1 MGKRNWKLIKTTI
14 GNLFIDLGKLAF
26 GSLILGSILR
36 GGLDPF
42 QTFVFGSVITIL
54 LFVVGVWIISTSK
67 E

>member
-1 MGKRNWKLIKTTI
+1 MRNWKHLFATI
-14 GNLFIDLGKLAF
+14 GTIMVDLGKLAF

-42 QTFVFGSVITIL
+42 QAFIVGTASAIF
-54 LFVVGVWIISTSK
+54 LFVLGVMLILKGK